1 MISNAGF
8 RYDYLSLYKQS
19 RLWLRDQVQAL
30 EPVKGF
36 RTIVAGYDAE
46 IRNAVYRIRTHFA
59 DKASTRPLNCLLL
72 GPPGAGKS
80 FLAKKLAEATCG
92 ETKFTTINCAHYG
105 SPDELGAKLN
115 GISAKSDED
124 KIVLVDECDVTLAG
138 SSAIRYFI
146 DPMYSGEDYQGNKF
160 NKTVFL
166 FCGSYLRNR
175 EIVHELEDRATSL
188 SVPRLLYD
196 LMVAAAP
203 DQRDVLRDG
212 FLASAMLAD
221 SRARTSPKLRVVKYL
236 RDLEKLADFL
246 SRINGPIIEIPDVS
260 RPLEVSRPHFVISS
274 GRVPGD
280 PDRDNLLEKEME
292 PLKEV
297 GIGSACSPHQLLKFV
312 TDTELPRLPAGHTH
326 GTVADQRFRFG
337 FKYRWDP
344 FLAFKNMMI
353 IERLLRVCDIISD
366 RTLDGES
373 DFDIRADELNF
384 LTLVPVI
391 HGLRSVETIV
401 MRLLESKKNGDRN
414 SVIVNKDRF
423 DLVVKSQIVD
433 DRSYSNPSLVWN
445 WIVQNNRRALAKS
458 GTLKTISADQ
468 MINVMVR

>member
-1 MISNAGF
+1 MICGAGF
-8 RYDYLSLYKQS
+8 RYDYLSLYRTAELS
-19 RLWLRDQVQAL
+19 LRDDVPTL

-46 IRNAVYRIRTHFA
+46 IRNAVHRIKTHFS
-59 DKASTRPLNCLLL
+59 DEASARPLNCLIL

-80 FLAKKLAEATCG
+80 FLAETLAKATCG
-92 ETKFTTINCAHYG
+92 MKRFTTINCAHYG
-105 SPDELGAKLN
+105 SPDELGEKLKD
-115 GISAKSDED
+115 ISKRSKEK

-138 SSAIRYFI
+138 SSAIRYLI
-146 DPMYSGEDYQGNKF
+146 DPMYSGKDYLGKKF

-196 LMVAAAP
+196 LMLAASP
-203 DQRDVLRDG
+203 DQRPVLRDG

-260 RPLEVSRPHFVISS
+260 RPLEVSKPHFVISS

-280 PDRDNLLEKEME
+280 PDRDDLPHEEMK
-292 PLKEV
+292 PLKVV
-297 GIGSACSPHQLLKFV
+297 GIGNACSPQQLLKFV
-312 TDTELPRLPAGHTH
+312 TDTELRLAKKRKQ
-326 GTVADQRFRFG
+326 AEQRFQFR

-353 IERLLRVCDIISD
+353 TERLLRVCDMIS
-366 RTLDGES
+366 RTLVGGGN
-373 DFDIRADELNF
+373 FDIRADELNF
-384 LTLVPVI
+384 LTLVPVV
-391 HGLRSVETIV
+391 HGVRSIETIV
-401 MRLLESKKNGDRN
+401 MRLLETKKNRGRS
-414 SVIVNKDRF
+414 SVVVNKDRF

-433 DRSYSNPSLVWN
+433 DRSYSSPSLVWN
-445 WIVQNNRRALAKS
+445 WIVQNNRRALS
-458 GTLKTISADQ
+458 QPGTAKTIPADQ
-468 MINVMVR
+468 MINVRVW

>member
-1 MISNAGF
+1 
-8 RYDYLSLYKQS
+8 
-19 RLWLRDQVQAL
+19 
-30 EPVKGF
+30 
-36 RTIVAGYDAE
+36 
-46 IRNAVYRIRTHFA
+46 
-59 DKASTRPLNCLLL
+59 
-72 GPPGAGKS
+72 
-80 FLAKKLAEATCG
+80 
-92 ETKFTTINCAHYG
+92 
-105 SPDELGAKLN
+105 
-115 GISAKSDED
+115 
-124 KIVLVDECDVTLAG
+124 
-138 SSAIRYFI
+138 
-146 DPMYSGEDYQGNKF
+146 MYSGQDYHGKKF

-196 LMVAAAP
+196 LMLAASP

-236 RDLEKLADFL
+236 RNLEKLADFL

-260 RPLEVSRPHFVISS
+260 RPLEVSKPHFVISS

-280 PDRDNLLEKEME
+280 PDRDDLLDEEME

-297 GIGSACSPHQLLKFV
+297 GIGNACSPQQLLKFV
-312 TDTELPRLPAGHTH
+312 TDTEHAP
-326 GTVADQRFRFG
+326 VKEQRFQFR

-353 IERLLRVCDIISD
+353 TERLLRVCDMIS

-373 DFDIRADELNF
+373 HFDIRADELNF

-401 MRLLESKKNGDRN
+401 MRLLETKKNRGR
-414 SVIVNKDRF
+414 STVVVNKDRF

-433 DRSYSNPSLVWN
+433 DRSYCSPSMVWK
-445 WIVQNNRRALAKS
+445 WIVQNNRRALS
-458 GTLKTISADQ
+458 QPGTAKTIPADQ
-468 MINVMVR
+468 MINVRVR

>member
-1 MISNAGF
+1 VICNAGF
-8 RYDYLSLYKQS
+8 RYDYLSLYKQG

-30 EPVKGF
+30 EPVEGF

-46 IRNAVYRIRTHFA
+46 IRNAVHRIRTHFS
-59 DKASTRPLNCLLL
+59 DKASVRPLNCLLL

-80 FLAKKLAEATCG
+80 TLGKKLAEATCG
-92 ETKFTTINCAHYG
+92 KDRFTTINCAHYG
-105 SPDELGAKLN
+105 SPDELGAQLEK
-115 GISAKSDED
+115 ISAKADED

-138 SSAIRYFI
+138 SSAIRYLI
-146 DPMYSGEDYQGNKF
+146 DPMYSGEDYYGNKF

-166 FCGSYLRNR
+166 FCGSYLRSR
-175 EIVHELEDRATSL
+175 EIINELEDRATSL
-188 SVPRLLYD
+188 AVPKLLYD
-196 LMVAAAP
+196 VMLAAAP
-203 DQRDVLRDG
+203 EQREVLRDG

-221 SRARTSPKLRVVKYL
+221 SRARTSPRLRVVKYL
-236 RDLEKLADFL
+236 RELEKLADFL

-260 RPLEVSRPHFVISS
+260 RPLEVSKPHFVISS

-280 PDRDNLLEKEME
+280 PGRDHLPKDEME
-292 PLKEV
+292 PLKKV

-326 GTVADQRFRFG
+326 VSVADQRFRFG

-353 IERLLRVCDIISD
+353 IERLLRVCDMIS
-366 RTLDGES
+366 RALGGES
-373 DFDIRADELNF
+373 NFDIRADELNF
-384 LTLVPVI
+384 LTLVPVV
-391 HGLRSVETIV
+391 HGLRSVETII
-401 MRLLESKKNGDRN
+401 MRLLETKKHGDRN
-414 SVIVNKDRF
+414 SVTVNKDRF

-445 WIVQNNRRALAKS
+445 WIVQHNSRALRTPGNAS
-458 GTLKTISADQ
+458 SIAADQ
-468 MINVMVR
+468 MITVMVR